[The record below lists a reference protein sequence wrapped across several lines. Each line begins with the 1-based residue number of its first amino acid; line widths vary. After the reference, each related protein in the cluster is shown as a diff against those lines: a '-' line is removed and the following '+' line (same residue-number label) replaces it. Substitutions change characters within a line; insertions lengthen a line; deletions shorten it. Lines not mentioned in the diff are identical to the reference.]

1 MKYTYNDG
9 CLNINLD
16 EELDVNSCR
25 ELKNVIDGYIMR
37 YSRNNFVIDLS
48 NVNFMDSSGIGLI
61 IGRYNLVKMLG
72 CKMSSVNPSSTV
84 KRIIEL
90 SNISSNIQ
98 MLEKEKI

>member
-37 YSRNNFVIDLS
+37 YSPNNFVIDLS
-48 NVNFMDSSGIGLI
+48 NVKFMDSSGIGLI

-72 CKMSSVNPSSTV
+72 CKMSLVNPSSTV

-98 MLEKEKI
+98 MLEKEEI